1 MSSNIMGDRD
11 ESLDFILS
19 FYPDVLHPYEFIAK
33 SSAPKV
39 KHKPIFGTLWQGY
52 NLYII

>member
-1 MSSNIMGDRD
+1 MGERD

-39 KHKPIFGTLWQGY
+39 KTIRFRNSVGFIGVDHF
-52 NLYII
+52 